1 MKLYKHGLFQREVVR
16 HMFQTSYWLPVGGVV
31 GVRVRVRVILGIL
44 GIPVVFGWPVVLR
57 GVPFHQAFFVVCMH
71 FRPYHLNYIIIHAH
85 YSQVRL
91 KLRKILR
98 LGRKWNLKLSSKR
111 VWTQRAEIK
120 LRRNTQIN
128 TKLTF
133 VPSVLYWGIFKIT
146 RAFESVY
153 FSPTWKT
160 FCLDKVRLKET
171 KKALWDLLLIIFIDR
186 IRGWKKHFFF
196 QFEAVYVGSIGMFRK
211 NF

>member
-1 MKLYKHGLFQREVVR
+1 M
-16 HMFQTSYWLPVGGVV
+16 
-31 GVRVRVRVILGIL
+31 
-44 GIPVVFGWPVVLR
+44 VLR

-71 FRPYHLNYIIIHAH
+71 FRPYHLNYIIMHAH

-91 KLRKILR
+91 KLRKILH
-98 LGRKWNLKLSSKR
+98 LARKWNLKLSSKR
-111 VWTQRAEIK
+111 VWTQQAEIK

-160 FCLDKVRLKET
+160 FCLDKVHLKET
-171 KKALWDLLLIIFIDR
+171 KKALWDLLLIIFINR

-196 QFEAVYVGSIGMFRK
+196 FSIWSRLCGEYRNVSKEFLIII
-211 NF
+211 FSYI

>member
-1 MKLYKHGLFQREVVR
+1 
-16 HMFQTSYWLPVGGVV
+16 
-31 GVRVRVRVILGIL
+31 
-44 GIPVVFGWPVVLR
+44 
-57 GVPFHQAFFVVCMH
+57 MH
-71 FRPYHLNYIIIHAH
+71 FRPYHLNYIIIQAH
-85 YSQVRL
+85 YSQVRS
-91 KLRKILR
+91 KSRKILR
-98 LGRKWNLKLSSKR
+98 LARKWNLELFSKR

-160 FCLDKVRLKET
+160 FCLDKVHLKET

-186 IRGWKKHFFF
+186 IRGWKKPIFVSIWSRLCGEYRNVSKEFFDLF
-196 QFEAVYVGSIGMFRK
+196 PTMYILNNAWRY
-211 NF
+211 